1 MALMNQLK
9 EILTPMFSKKPL
21 PEHVIA
27 KGKTSK
33 PRHYFAPRR
42 NLPQNWPPT
51 IRLPI
56 DGEFRDLGIENKIYW
71 INLNLDAARLNE
83 KLEKE
88 RYALLK
94 NLPPKQPT
102 TIPDLLRWWENQSD
116 HWRTLKPRMRTNYQ
130 LKFKYL
136 LAWSETIGNPH
147 VKEISTAMLRV
158 FINSGVLKPALMD
171 ATRATLSAILSHA
184 VEMGLI
190 NENPCLKL
198 ATFKRP
204 KSPKSQIIRIWTK
217 KDVEIYV
224 QAALD
229 FNWLGG
235 AIMIQ
240 GLWECGGRITDATK
254 WKISDLNGRFL
265 AYSTNKS
272 DENKIAIAYMSQKF
286 CNLAKMV
293 KGKFFLV
300 TQPHNDRGVPID
312 ETKTPD
318 PLLPYTEEID
328 DNRLK
333 THFRSVQRR
342 AMAMGAAH
350 LALKHLRH
358 SAITDAD
365 NKGIKHSDLKANTT
379 HTTET
384 MAKERYI
391 IANRAAAKKIATK
404 RGIK

>member
-1 MALMNQLK
+1 MNQLT
-9 EILTPMFSKKPL
+9 EILTPMFSKKIL

-27 KGKTSK
+27 KGKPNN

-42 NLPQNWPPT
+42 NLPKNWAKN

-56 DGEFRDLGIENKIYW
+56 DAEFRDLGINNKLYW
-71 INLNLDAARLNE
+71 INLNLDAAKLNE
-83 KLEKE
+83 KLEKD
-88 RYALLK
+88 RYNQLK
-94 NLPPKQPT
+94 NMPPKTPT
-102 TIPDLLRWWENQSD
+102 TIPELLFWWENQSD

-136 LAWSETIGNPH
+136 IAWAQTIGNPH
-147 VKEISTAMLRV
+147 VKEITTAMVRKFV
-158 FINSGVLKPALMD
+158 NSGVLKPALMD

-184 VEMGLI
+184 VEMGVI
-190 NENPCLKL
+190 NENPVSKL
-198 ATFKRP
+198 ATFKKP
-204 KSPKSQIIRIWTK
+204 KMPKSQIIRIWTK

-235 AIMIQ
+235 AIMVQ

-254 WKISDLNGRFL
+254 WKISDLNGRYL
-265 AYSTNKS
+265 TYSTNKS
-272 DENKIAIAYMSQKF
+272 DENKVAIAYMSQKF
-286 CNLAKMV
+286 CNLAKQV

-300 TQPHNDRGVPID
+300 TMPHNKRGKPID
-312 ETKTPD
+312 ETITPD
-318 PLLPYTEEID
+318 PLVPYTEEID

-333 THFRSVQRR
+333 THFRSVQLR
-342 AMAMGAAH
+342 AKKMGAQH
-350 LALKHLRH
+350 LALKHMRH

-365 NKGIKHSDLKANTT
+365 NKGVKHQDLKANTT

-391 IANRAAAKKIATK
+391 IANSESAKKVAKK